1 MQNCYTRQ
9 AVSVKTCARLDY
21 ICELWDYQR
30 AVGVISL
37 DNREL
42 LPEPSRLGNLR
53 RLVNDWWQATLD
65 LVVEAKGA
73 GSQGQ

>member
-1 MQNCYTRQ
+1 M
-9 AVSVKTCARLDY
+9 
-21 ICELWDYQR
+21 
-30 AVGVISL
+30 GVISL